1 MVGVFAVVE
10 VNELEQQLKT
20 ERELYEQKEYQD
32 LIKKVKPK
40 VPVVRNAVGAFLV
53 GGTICLIGQVVLTA
67 FLNSGLPQ
75 KAAIGATAAVMIFA
89 GALLTGLG
97 IYDVIA
103 KFAGA
108 GSIVPITGFA
118 NSIVAPALEFKN
130 EGYVLGLSSKMF
142 VIAGP
147 VLAYGFIAS
156 VAIGLI
162 YYFFP

>member
-1 MVGVFAVVE
+1 MVE
-10 VNELEQQLKT
+10 QNELEKQIEM
-20 ERELYEQKEYQD
+20 ERKLYEAQEYQT
-32 LIKKVKPK
+32 LVKQMKPK
-40 VPVVRNAVGAFLV
+40 VPLLRNMVGAFIV
-53 GGTICLIGQVVLTA
+53 GGLICLIGQFILNG
-67 FLNSGLPQ
+67 FLFVGLPQ
-75 KAAIGATAAVMIFA
+75 KTAIGSTAAVMIFA

-97 IYDVIA
+97 WYDNLA

-118 NSIVAPALEFKN
+118 NSIVAPALEFKR

-147 VLAYGFIAS
+147 VLTYGFITS

-162 YYFFP
+162 YYLLG

>member
-1 MVGVFAVVE
+1 MAE
-10 VNELEQQLKT
+10 QNELEQQVEM
-20 ERELYEQKEYQD
+20 ERSLYEQQEYQD
-32 LIKKVKPK
+32 LVKKLKPK
-40 VPVVRNAVGAFLV
+40 VPVLRNIIGAFLV
-53 GGTICLIGQVVLTA
+53 GGTICLIGQIILTG
-67 FLNSGLPQ
+67 FVSSGLPQ
-75 KAAIGATAAVMIFA
+75 KTAIGATAAVMIFA

-97 IYDVIA
+97 VYDNIA

-147 VLAYGFIAS
+147 VLAYGFITS